1 MGFKQRY
8 PLLERWSQGEE
19 DESSNKEEEGLYIF
33 KNQEGTLNIECSM
46 NYRGTKGK
54 ESGNGKD
61 GWELGMMKR
70 DIINGFQ
77 NSFCNLRKANDRE
90 KRQIIKSFIRS

>member
-1 MGFKQRY
+1 
-8 PLLERWSQGEE
+8 
-19 DESSNKEEEGLYIF
+19 
-33 KNQEGTLNIECSM
+33 
-46 NYRGTKGK
+46 
-54 ESGNGKD
+54 
-61 GWELGMMKR
+61 MMKR